1 MSDRGDEQVCL
12 EARLHGAALARP
24 LGEALALAVIGTLLL
39 ALPSPFLVA
48 GVPLLAA
55 AAVLAVRAVWGWDR
69 THLVLTTEKLVVM
82 HGTIRRRTA
91 AVRLA
96 QVETVEVEQSALG
109 RLIGYGTL
117 VAGDLEIPY
126 VAEPRR
132 VYGLVHRLAA

>member
-1 MSDRGDEQVCL
+1 MRERSDEQVCL

-24 LGEALALAVIGTLLL
+24 LGEALGLALVGTLLL
-39 ALPSPFLVA
+39 LLPSPFLVA
-48 GVPLLAA
+48 GVPLQVAA
-55 AAVLAVRAVWGWDR
+55 AILAVRAVWGWDR

-96 QVETVEVEQSALG
+96 QVQTVEVEQSALG

>member
-1 MSDRGDEQVCL
+1 MRELSDEQVCL

-24 LGEALALAVIGTLLL
+24 LGEALALALLGTVLLV
-39 ALPSPFLVA
+39 LPAPFLAA
-48 GVPLLAA
+48 GVPLLVA

-96 QVETVEVEQSALG
+96 QVQTVEVEQSALG
-109 RLIGYGTL
+109 RLVGYGTL